1 MDFTKLS
8 EELKQ
13 AGELVAESTKKDKII
28 FEKNKKLVADMYLRI
43 ANINKNTE
51 IMRENNKEMMEKL
64 SKKIASEKCNNDR

>member
-64 SKKIASEKCNNDR
+64 SKKIASVKCNNDR